1 MRYLCARTLRK
12 VLIER
17 DITTPRQRICAT
29 TVTCTIELAT
39 VDKQQGQPVGLK
51 NHPFVQQNI

>member
-17 DITTPRQRICAT
+17 GITTLRPRICGA

-39 VDKQQGQPVGLK
+39 VDKQYGQPVGLK
-51 NHPFVQQNI
+51 NHLFVQQII